1 MEFFETM
8 THFFTE
14 SKWVYRV
21 FAAVFITLLLDLF
34 WRKFLNLLCK
44 KVTAT
49 KNQWDDAFF
58 RAARLPL
65 SLLIWL
71 FGISFSLQLTP
82 QISSSGFLPIMLQGR
97 EIITVGIAAW
107 FLVKF
112 IQGVE
117 ELVLLRDNTNTQTL
131 DQTSLHAISKLL
143 RISVLITAGL
153 IILETLGYSIK
164 GVLAFGGI
172 GGIAVGF
179 ASKDLLANF
188 FGGLMIF
195 LDRPFALGDWIR
207 SPDRNIEGTVEHIG
221 WRLTRIRTFDQRP
234 LYIPNSVFTSIA
246 VENPSRMTNRRIY
259 ETIGLRYDNADKL
272 QDIIESVEKLLK
284 NHKAIDQ
291 SRILM
296 VNFNAYGPS
305 ALEFFIY
312 AFTKTTQWMTY
323 HQVKQ
328 DVLFQIL
335 KIIQQ
340 HDAVIAYPTQRLLLE
355 TQDLKTR
362 QPTENNL
369 SEQ

>member
-1 MEFFETM
+1 M
-8 THFFTE
+8 TSIDTITQFFTE
-14 SKWVYRV
+14 SEWIYRV
-21 FAAVFITLLLDLF
+21 FAAVFATLLLDLV
-34 WRKFLNLLCK
+34 WRKLFSVIFK
-44 KVTAT
+44 KVSAT
-49 KNQWDDAFF
+49 QNQWDDAFF
-58 RAARLPL
+58 NAARLPV

-71 FGISFSLQLTP
+71 FGLSLSLQLTP
-82 QISSSGFLPIMLQGR
+82 QIGSSGFLSVVHQGR
-97 EIITVGIAAW
+97 EVLSVGIVAW
-107 FLVKF
+107 FLVQF
-112 IQGVE
+112 IQGIE
-117 ELVLLRDNTNTQTL
+117 QRVLLSNDTKKQTL

-164 GVLAFGGI
+164 GIMAFGGI

-207 SPDRNIEGTVEHIG
+207 SPDRAIEGTVEHIG

-246 VENPSRMTNRRIY
+246 VENPSRMSNRRIY
-259 ETIGLRYDNADKL
+259 ENIGICYDDAEKL
-272 QDIIESVEKLLK
+272 PGIIEAVETMLK
-284 NHKAIDQ
+284 EHKAIDQ
-291 SRILM
+291 SKILM

-305 ALEFFIY
+305 ALDFFIY
-312 AFTKTTQWMTY
+312 TFTKTTQWMTY

-335 KIIQQ
+335 TIIKE
-340 HDAVIAYPTQRLLLE
+340 HGASIAYPTQRLLME
-355 TQDLKTR
+355 SNV
-362 QPTENNL
+362 PAVENK
-369 SEQ
+369 S